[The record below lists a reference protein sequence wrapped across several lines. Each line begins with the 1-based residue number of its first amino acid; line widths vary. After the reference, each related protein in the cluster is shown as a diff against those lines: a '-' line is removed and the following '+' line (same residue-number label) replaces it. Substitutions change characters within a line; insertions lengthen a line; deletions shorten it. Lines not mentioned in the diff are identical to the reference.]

1 MFKTER
7 CSLSTFQES
16 DCEDVSKLFTNRQV
30 RKYLGGIRDA
40 DSLKETLED
49 MLDPH
54 SGSYFWVVRGKST
67 KEFIGLISLDPHHDG
82 IDYEISY
89 QLLPDWWGRGYA
101 AETAAVIIDFALN
114 SLKLPAVVAE
124 TQSANISSCRLLKK
138 LGMELERKFFRYGAE
153 QRLYVIRCLK
163 SEGIQGLSNTF
174 IE

>member
-30 RKYLGGIRDA
+30 RKYLGGIRDT

-49 MLDPH
+49 MLDPQ

-67 KEFIGLISLDPHHDG
+67 KEFIGLITLDPHHDG
-82 IDYEISY
+82 IDYEVSY
-89 QLLPDWWGRGYA
+89 QLLPKCWGKGYA
-101 AETAAVIIDFALN
+101 VETVSVIIDFAMN
-114 SLKLPAVVAE
+114 NLKMPALVAE
-124 TQSANISSCRLLKK
+124 TQSANISSCRLLEK
-138 LGMELERKFFRYGAE
+138 LGMELERKVFRYGAE
-153 QRLYVIRCLK
+153 QSLYAIRCLK